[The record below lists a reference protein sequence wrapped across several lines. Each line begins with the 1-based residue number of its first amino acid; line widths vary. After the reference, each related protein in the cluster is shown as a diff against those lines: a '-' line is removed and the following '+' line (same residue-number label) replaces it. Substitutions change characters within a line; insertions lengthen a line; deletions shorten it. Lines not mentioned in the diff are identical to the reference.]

1 MAWYSQEDV
10 FILAIRRSG
19 NHAIANWLIPHYQG
33 IARYLNDFVLA
44 DSFKSSGEVLEGN
57 PTYLYLTTQGNT
69 LSLLNKGQVWTIQEF
84 VAREFRAR
92 LDASA
97 HIIAKM
103 LYDTHRFEQMIN
115 ELALDHLTARLPHWI
130 ADDSRLEASV
140 NLFGCENHT
149 PEKLA
154 ASFSTWEQRC
164 YRPFAASRDRQLA
177 TRRTFIVILRNPL
190 NNLASLMRKPSLW
203 PPNQI
208 TVEQFPATWIAYAQ
222 EFLGETAYLA
232 SLGTVVFINYDRWFD
247 DEAYRRDISAQLAR
261 SFTDAG
267 LEKVSPNGEGSS
279 FDQLTYSHHA
289 QQMRVLERWKTYQHD
304 PSYRNLLNN
313 QELLERS
320 IKIYGDL
327 PFQL

>member
-19 NHAIANWLIPHYQG
+19 NHAIANWLIPHYHG
-33 IARYLNDFVLA
+33 IARYLNDFVFA
-44 DSFKSSGEVLEGN
+44 ESFNESDELLEGN
-57 PTYLYLTTQGNT
+57 PTYLYLTVQGNT

-97 HIIAKM
+97 HVIVKT
-103 LYDTHRFEQMIN
+103 LYDTRHFEKMIN

-130 ADDSRLEASV
+130 ADDSHLEASV

-154 ASFSTWEQRC
+154 ASFSNWERRF

-177 TRRTFIVILRNPL
+177 TRRTFLLVLRNPL

-208 TVEQFPATWIAYAQ
+208 TVEQFPATWVAYAK
-222 EFLGETAYLA
+222 EFLGETSYLS
-232 SLGTVVFINYDRWFD
+232 SLGKVVFINYDRWFG
-247 DEAYRRDISAQLAR
+247 DEIYRRGISAQLER
-261 SFTDAG
+261 SFTDTG

-279 FDQLTYSHHA
+279 FDHLDFSHQA
-289 QQMRVLERWKTYQHD
+289 QQMRVLERWKAYQHD
-304 PSYRNLLNN
+304 PVYLRLLDNR
-313 QELLERS
+313 ELLRLYAA
-320 IKIYGDL
+320 IYGEL
-327 PFQL
+327 PVQL